1 MNILKRFV
9 RNAISPTS
17 STVDLFYDMDE
28 NAIAYLDKN
37 NSPQRLLT
45 KQADFPSQ
53 NYTLLIRTDGLR
65 AEKITAQNT
74 LPSSSYLFDLS
85 IKIAP
90 KGGAPT
96 YVLKNMMN
104 TKEFSNMDIT
114 NINFSTL
121 FSGDEFGENFKE
133 VKINWLVS
141 SGDSSLQFQ
150 LINPDGTPFV
160 FSPGLILSI
169 WLNIEVFNNI
179 EREVLVLKSKTPSK
193 PNRRV

>member
-53 NYTLLIRTDGLR
+53 NYTLLIRTDGMR
-65 AEKITAQNT
+65 VEKIIAQNT

-85 IKIAP
+85 VLRAVR
-90 KGGAPT
+90 GEAST
-96 YVLKNMMN
+96 YVLKNMRN

-121 FSGDEFGENFKE
+121 FSGEDFEEIKE
-133 VKINWLVS
+133 VKINWLVKE
-141 SGDSSLQFQ
+141 SSLLFQ
-150 LINPDGTPFV
+150 LINPDGTPFE
-160 FSPGLILSI
+160 FSPPGLTLSI

-179 EREVLVLKSKTPSK
+179 EREVLVIKSKTPSK
-193 PNRRV
+193 PKGK

>member
-53 NYTLLIRTDGLR
+53 NYTLLIRTDGMR
-65 AEKITAQNT
+65 VEKIIAQNT

-85 IKIAP
+85 VLRAVR
-90 KGGAPT
+90 GEAST
-96 YVLKNMMN
+96 YVLKNMRN

-121 FSGDEFGENFKE
+121 FSGEDFEEIKE
-133 VKINWLVS
+133 VKINWLVKE
-141 SGDSSLQFQ
+141 SSLLFQ
-150 LINPDGTPFV
+150 LINPDGTPFE
-160 FSPGLILSI
+160 FSPPGLTLSI

-179 EREVLVLKSKTPSK
+179 EREVLVIKSKTPSK
-193 PNRRV
+193 PKLK